1 MQKNGRFPA
10 RQISTLEMKGA
21 IVDAACALVQQSHCN
36 CVEDLLHRRD
46 NDMANDSDD
55 LGQFDRIMQ
64 TLRSTFDLKE
74 RGALTD
80 ADYDDLKGR
89 LLKRLESMETV
100 AHPPQPLE
108 GVLNLPP
115 LEMYAADFHRMMVQQ
130 MYQEYPGAQGDQ
142 REYMQRMISM
152 LAQQQ
157 ALRPSDM
164 PHMRMMVDTVC
175 DNTFGESIDRLM
187 EGAAKLQ
194 SIHNQVRL
202 NAETSRL
209 AKTVSGIAH
218 NSAQNAVFGI
228 EQAAPQAAAMPKT
241 EPARGWGIVKEDT
254 NGALSGAGLAL
265 GITTIPGAAV
275 AVAAVASALG
285 PAMPILGVLGAL
297 VGAGV
302 ISGME
307 WARTKTGS

>member
-1 MQKNGRFPA
+1 
-10 RQISTLEMKGA
+10 
-21 IVDAACALVQQSHCN
+21 
-36 CVEDLLHRRD
+36 
-46 NDMANDSDD
+46 MANDPDD
-55 LGQFDRIMQ
+55 LEQFDRIVQ

-89 LLKRLESMETV
+89 LLKRLESEETV
-100 AHPPQPLE
+100 AHPPQPFE
-108 GVLNLPP
+108 GGVNLPP
-115 LEMYAADFHRMMVQQ
+115 LEMYAADFHRMMVQK
-130 MYQEYPGAQGDQ
+130 MYQEYPGVQGDQ

-157 ALRPSDM
+157 ALRLSDM
-164 PHMRMMVDTVC
+164 PHMRMMIDTVC
-175 DNTFGESIDRLM
+175 DNRFGQSIEQLM

-202 NAETSRL
+202 NADTSRL

-218 NSAQNAVFGI
+218 NSAQNAIFGI
-228 EQAAPQAAAMPKT
+228 EQTTPQAAPIPKP

-265 GITTIPGAAV
+265 GIATTPGAAV
-275 AVAAVASALG
+275 TVAALTTALG
-285 PAMPILGVLGAL
+285 PAIPILGVLGAL